1 MADAAAAPVLD
12 VRNLSVGFAAHGGY
26 VQAVHDVSFAVARG
40 RTLALVGESGS
51 GKSVTS
57 LAIMRL
63 TSAAPRTRLTGQALL
78 TGRDGTVRDLLALPE
93 RAMRALRGNE
103 IAMVFQEPMT
113 SLNPVLRV
121 GDQIAEAVLTHR
133 ATGRREAFAR
143 AEDLLDRVGIPD
155 ARRRLAAFP
164 HQLSGGMRQR
174 VMIAMA
180 LACDPAVLIADEPTT
195 ALDVTIQAQILEL
208 LKELQRDTGM
218 AIVFITHN
226 LGVVAEVADSVMV
239 MYAGRIVEHGAVATV
254 MSTPRMPYTQGLLR
268 AVPDLA
274 FPTGFVPLTSI
285 PGTVPRPTDLPPGCS
300 FEPRCAYAVPGLC
313 DAGVPSLEPAG
324 AGHEV
329 RCRRWD
335 QVASWGGGGGGAA
348 AAPAPP
354 PPGRGW
360 PGRACAPP
368 PPRHPT
374 RRCCASRTCASGS
387 VVAAWWAD
395 AT

>member
-1 MADAAAAPVLD
+1 MAAASPVLE

-26 VQAVHDVSFAVARG
+26 VQAVHDVSFSVAPG
-40 RTLALVGESGS
+40 QTLALVGESGS

-63 TSAAPRTRLTGQALL
+63 TPSAPRTRLTGQALL
-78 TGRDGTVRDLLALPE
+78 TGPDGSTRDLLGLPE
-93 RAMRALRGNE
+93 RAMRQLRGNE

-133 ATGRREAFAR
+133 PVSRRDALAR

-155 ARRRLAAFP
+155 AGRRLAAFP

-195 ALDVTIQAQILEL
+195 ALDVTVQAQILEL
-208 LKELQRDTGM
+208 LKQLQRDTGM

-226 LGVVAEVADSVMV
+226 LGVVAEVADNVMV
-239 MYAGRIVEHGAVATV
+239 MYAGRIVEHGAVDTV
-254 MSTPRMPYTQGLLR
+254 MTVPRMPYTQGLLR
-268 AVPDLA
+268 AVPDLVLRD
-274 FPTGFVPLTSI
+274 GFVPLTSI

-300 FEPRCAYAVPGLC
+300 FAPRCAYTVPGLC
-313 DAGVPSLEPAG
+313 DAGVPPLEVAG
-324 AGHEV
+324 TGHEV
-329 RCRRWD
+329 RCRRFE
-335 QVASWGGGGGGAA
+335 
-348 AAPAPP
+348 
-354 PPGRGW
+354 
-360 PGRACAPP
+360 
-368 PPRHPT
+368 T
-374 RRCCASRTCASGS
+374 
-387 VVAAWWAD
+387 VVALENRP
-395 AT
+395 